1 MEPLVAAIALL
12 QIFVQETHIRNF
24 NQTSDK
30 LALRPTSLCNNVS
43 MIQVFMTLVR
53 HWQVSSSRF
62 CGETKHA
69 LTYSYMTC
77 PNGHTTC
84 M

>member
-30 LALRPTSLCNNVS
+30 LALHPIGL
-43 MIQVFMTLVR
+43 
-53 HWQVSSSRF
+53 
-62 CGETKHA
+62 
-69 LTYSYMTC
+69 
-77 PNGHTTC
+77 
-84 M
+84 